1 MPGTTAY
8 PAALDTFPDIGPNTA
23 ENATGFEHD
32 VMHNNK
38 AAAIA
43 ALQAKVGIDG
53 SADAAS
59 LDARVA
65 AVEAGKLDA
74 SEVGSTVASLVSG
87 KVPSAQLPS
96 YVDDVIEVADYASLP
111 ATGETGKIYITL
123 DDNAQY
129 RWSGSAYVQLVASP
143 GSTDAVPEGTT
154 NLYFSNQR
162 AYLAVKAA
170 INAGTHSGVS
180 FTFNDAMPSIS
191 VTASG
196 GGGGGG
202 GVLPLVTGEVPP
214 VFMYADSGEL
224 IYCEVE

>member
-32 VMHNNK
+32 AMHNNK

-53 SADAAS
+53 SADPES

-96 YVDDVIEVADYASLP
+96 YVDDVIEVADYTSLP
-111 ATGETGKIYITL
+111 ATGETGKVYIVVAAGP
-123 DDNAQY
+123 DPANSQY
-129 RWSGSAYVQLVASP
+129 RWSGSAYVLLVASP

-154 NLYFSNQR
+154 NLYFTDQR
-162 AYLAVKAA
+162 AYLAAKAA
-170 INAGTHSGVS
+170 FSAGTHSGVS
-180 FTFNDAMPSIS
+180 FTFNDATSSIS

-196 GGGGGG
+196 GGGSVDIRDVWLFG
-202 GVLPLVTGEVPP
+202 
-214 VFMYADSGEL
+214 
-224 IYCEVE
+224 